1 MESPAQGRVRPIS
14 WWWALLA
21 GALVSAAIAVT
32 MWLMLEQTDS
42 LHGAQRTTAR
52 IDAIKT
58 ALTVGAGT
66 GGAAALLLALRR
78 QWLSEHTHI
87 RQEAA
92 DQVAEFDASERRITE
107 LYTAATGQLGSD
119 SPPVRLAGMYALER
133 LAQDHP
139 AHRQTVVDVYCSY
152 LRMPFSPTPPPDL
165 PETELADLSV
175 AERAAAS
182 SAHQAASAAWE
193 QERVVRVTAQR
204 ILTQHLFTG
213 VDHGPDP
220 AWPLNPSPEEPKF
233 WPGIDLDLTGAVLL
247 DFEFAG
253 RRVESATFERC
264 RFVGGANFAYSEFI
278 KHVNFRGARFEEG
291 SGHFMSAWFGLRAM
305 FLGTDFG
312 AKEAVFDGATF
323 TGMTFFARAVMGGGA
338 SFEAARAL
346 TDFNRG
352 WGAVRQLPEGW
363 TERALASDE
372 VMPLLEQRF
381 SRWPATNLP
390 PGSDTWTRIVPM
402 SEGNAGATSS

>member
-1 MESPAQGRVRPIS
+1 M
-14 WWWALLA
+14 LA
-21 GALVSAAIAVT
+21 
-32 MWLMLEQTDS
+32 QTDS
-42 LHGAQRTTAR
+42 LHGAQRATAR
-52 IDAIKT
+52 IDAIKA

-139 AHRQTVVDVYCSY
+139 AHRQTVVEVYCSY

-165 PETELADLSV
+165 PESGLAGLSV

-182 SAHQAASAAWE
+182 GAYQAASAAWE

-213 VDHGPDP
+213 ANRGPDP

-264 RFVGGANFAYSEFI
+264 RFVGGANFAYSEFVG
-278 KHVNFRGARFEEG
+278 HTDFRGARFEEG

-305 FLGTDFG
+305 FRGTDFG

-323 TGMTFFARAVMGGGA
+323 TGMTFFEGAVMGGGV

-346 TDFNRG
+346 ADFNRN
-352 WGAVRQLPEGW
+352 WGAIRQLPEGW
-363 TERALASDE
+363 TERALAADE

-390 PGSDTWTRIVPM
+390 PGSEAWTLIVPEG
-402 SEGNAGATSS
+402 EGNAGATSS

>member
-1 MESPAQGRVRPIS
+1 M
-14 WWWALLA
+14 A
-21 GALVSAAIAVT
+21 GALVSIAIAVT
-32 MWLMLEQTDS
+32 MWVMLAQTDS
-42 LHGAQRTTAR
+42 LQGAERATAR

-87 RQEAA
+87 RQESA
-92 DQVAEFDASERRITE
+92 DHAAEFDASERRITE

-119 SPPVRLAGMYALER
+119 SAPVRLAGLYALER

-139 AHRQTVVDVYCSY
+139 AHRQTIVEVYCSY

-165 PETELADLSV
+165 PESELAGLSA

-182 SAHQAASAAWE
+182 GAYQAANAAWE
-193 QERVVRVTAQR
+193 QERVVRVTTQR

-213 VDHGPDP
+213 VGHGPDP
-220 AWPLNPSPEEPKF
+220 AWPLDPSPEEPKF
-233 WPGIDLDLTGAVLL
+233 WPGVDLDLTGAVLL
-247 DFEFAG
+247 DFEFVG

-278 KHVNFRGARFEEG
+278 KHATFRDARFEAG
-291 SGHFMSAWFGLRAM
+291 SGHFMSAWFGLRTM

-312 AKEAVFDGATF
+312 NEKAVFDGATF
-323 TGMTFFARAVMGGGA
+323 TGMTLFEGAVMGGGA

-346 TDFNRG
+346 TDFNRN
-352 WGAVRQLPEGW
+352 WGTIRELPEGW
-363 TERALASDE
+363 VERPLAADE
-372 VMPLLEQRF
+372 VMPLLDHRF

-390 PGSDTWTRIVPM
+390 PGSEAWTLIVPE
-402 SEGNAGATSS
+402 SEGIAGSSSH